1 MMLTDALAA
10 LEATAAT
17 AAPLVAT
24 AAYSA
29 GRLDE
34 FMLLMGQ
41 LQQNSAKTKYCIGQ
55 DNGDNKASNNPL
67 QGCNV
72 PIETTE
78 KAKNTKLGELKG
90 RTFGH
95 AEDIKTN
102 QNGKC
107 YLTGNLATYHTDLAG
122 PIQVLG
128 GLIKITTTGGIEN
141 SGKFTVC
148 GIASSFLKTIAS
160 QYDAAE
166 ALMTEVTPKMPT
178 SDAELLTL
186 LKQYKTNNKLKEAA
200 GKINNW
206 ESSKPDNEKIDHLKT
221 IFGINE
227 AATESEFVTALKATK
242 RPVKTGKSTSA
253 ETAILQMND
262 EQLREETE
270 AALSELKLTANKSTN
285 CPTKQLAAKAEA
297 QKDCT
302 KNTKKM
308 DCKDIDGCKWTIDKE
323 ETENHCKAKE
333 GDGHTSTA
341 TGTGEGATGTTTEN
355 AKGNW
360 KMPAPRLLNANGKE
374 TSANIPVFL
383 SIRK

>member
-10 LEATAAT
+10 LETTAAT

-41 LQQNSAKTKYCIGQ
+41 LQQNSEKTKYYIGQ
-55 DNGDNKASNNPL
+55 DDGDNKASKNPL
-67 QGCNV
+67 QVCNV
-72 PIETTE
+72 PIETAE
-78 KAKNTKLGELKG
+78 KAKNTKLGELTD

-107 YLTGNLATYHTDLAG
+107 YLTDDLATYPTNLAG

-141 SGKFTVC
+141 SGKFTVG

-160 QYDAAE
+160 DYDGNAQIMKE
-166 ALMTEVTPKMPT
+166 ITPKIPT
-178 SDAELLTL
+178 SDAELLNF
-186 LKQYKTNNKLKEAA
+186 LKHHKTNNKLKEAA

-206 ESSKPDNEKIDHLKT
+206 ESSKPDSEKTDYLKT
-221 IFGINE
+221 IFGISE
-227 AATESEFVTALKATK
+227 AGTESEFVTALKATK
-242 RPVKTGKSTSA
+242 RPVKTGKSTSN

-262 EQLREETE
+262 E
-270 AALSELKLTANKSTN
+270 
-285 CPTKQLAAKAEA
+285 
-297 QKDCT
+297 
-302 KNTKKM
+302 
-308 DCKDIDGCKWTIDKE
+308 
-323 ETENHCKAKE
+323 
-333 GDGHTSTA
+333 
-341 TGTGEGATGTTTEN
+341 
-355 AKGNW
+355 
-360 KMPAPRLLNANGKE
+360 
-374 TSANIPVFL
+374 
-383 SIRK
+383 